1 MIVAIHQPHFLP
13 WLGYLHRM
21 ANADLFVLLDHV
33 QFERR
38 NYQNRTRVLVGG
50 EPRWLTVPVIQR
62 SQKERIIDK
71 EIDNRDGGARPWAP
85 AHLATLRHAYAGAPW
100 FSHYAAELR
109 RIFEARWQRLVDL
122 NHACLELLRTALA
135 IRTPIVR
142 SAELP
147 VRGARGELILDICRA
162 VGAST
167 LLAGLGGSRG
177 YLDLAAFE
185 RAGVRVEFQR
195 FEHPV
200 YPQRGGGRFVAGLS
214 ALDLVLNCGPRGA
227 RLLRG
232 ETASHESLAAA

>member
-38 NYQNRTRVLVGG
+38 NYQNRTRIRVAG

-62 SQKERIIDK
+62 SQKERIIEK
-71 EIDNRDGGARPWAP
+71 EIDNRDGGGRPWAP
-85 AHLATLRHAYAGAPW
+85 AHLATLRHAYGNAPW
-100 FSHYAAELR
+100 YSHYSGELR
-109 RIFEARWQRLVDL
+109 RIFETRWERLVDL
-122 NHACLELLRTALA
+122 NHACLELLRSALA
-135 IRTPIVR
+135 IRTPLVH
-142 SAELP
+142 SAELG

-162 VGAST
+162 VGAHT

-177 YLDLAAFE
+177 YLDLAAFA

-200 YPQRGGGRFVAGLS
+200 YAQQGGGPFVAGLS
-214 ALDLVLNCGPRGA
+214 AIDMVLNCGPRGA

-232 ETASHESLAAA
+232 ESVPHESLAAA